1 MLWFRSEH
9 RLIACA
15 PSRFETFSFA
25 RCNGVQL
32 RSAHRFGGLCL
43 CACGQPSA
51 VFRQSGGRSTAP
63 TTGSTRKSADL
74 PQRVSR
80 THGCRLLVVWLMS
93 LAWALTTLTPD
104 MSAQSKG
111 HKGKPPKAAPTS
123 SPAEQSLTNIPLP
136 IGHEAK
142 GLVLPDFDTDGHLRG
157 KFEAGT
163 ARRIDQEHV
172 GFENLK
178 IITFTPEDQQ
188 DLRIDMSTSVLDLK
202 TRILSSKA
210 RTIIQR
216 ADFNIAGDSVE
227 FDTNNK
233 TGRLI
238 GNVKMVITDKS
249 HLTATPSPKE

>member
-1 MLWFRSEH
+1 MLWFQARASDFSHAGSE
-9 RLIACA
+9 RRPAGLPIVNRT
-15 PSRFETFSFA
+15 SRCWFLAILLLSVMLGFS
-25 RCNGVQL
+25 
-32 RSAHRFGGLCL
+32 
-43 CACGQPSA
+43 
-51 VFRQSGGRSTAP
+51 
-63 TTGSTRKSADL
+63 
-74 PQRVSR
+74 
-80 THGCRLLVVWLMS
+80 S
-93 LAWALTTLTPD
+93 LAPHA
-104 MSAQSKG
+104 SAQSKG
-111 HKGKPPKAAPTS
+111 HKGKPPAKATPS
-123 SPAEQSLTNIPLP
+123 SSSGEQSLTNIPLP

-142 GLVLPDFDTDGHLRG
+142 GLVLPDFDGEGHLRG

-172 GFENLK
+172 GFDHLK
-178 IITFTPEDQQ
+178 ITTYTPEDQP

-210 RTIIQR
+210 RTTIQR

-227 FDTNNK
+227 FDTNSR